1 MYFLSK
7 LQMYKRIRLWQQR
20 DPV

>member
-1 MYFLSK
+1 
-7 LQMYKRIRLWQQR
+7 MYKRIRLWQQR